1 MKTVRLAQIG
11 LGAWG
16 KNIEKTLRALSGC
29 ELAYTAA
36 EDWRELLDKKDID
49 GAGIATPPAT
59 HPEIAIAFL
68 QQGVPV
74 FIEKPM
80 TGNLADALAVEAA
93 VRASGAPVMAVHLH
107 LYSPAYRKTKE
118 LARDIGNIHFITSR
132 GHNKGPYRS
141 DYSAMW
147 DWAPHDLSMIL
158 DIFGEQPTAVSAWGV
173 SPTRPG
179 SILWDFAQIKLEFA
193 GSITGFITS
202 SWLMPTKCKQLT
214 IVGEKQSIVYE
225 DTKPDQK
232 ISLYENKEVSYQEY
246 GNEMSLT
253 EELAAFTRVV
263 ADKEKPLSGLEEG
276 LAVIRIP
283 SSIVTHLCGTL
294 LSKKLASPAR
304 TTLSTSFPSTPFGA
318 NICRCAPLKTIW
330 TVTPGD
336 GSAHVSRL
344 SPTL

>member
-1 MKTVRLAQIG
+1 MKVVRLAQIG

-16 KNIEKTLRALSGC
+16 KNIEKTLRSLPEC
-29 ELAYTAA
+29 ELAYTAT

-49 GAGIATPPAT
+49 GAVIATPPAT
-59 HPEIAIAFL
+59 HAEIAVAFL

-80 TGNLADALAVEAA
+80 TGSLADALAVEAA
-93 VRASGAPVMAVHLH
+93 AKKSGALIMVGHLH

-118 LARDIGNIHFITSR
+118 LVRDIGKINFITSR

-141 DYSAMW
+141 DYSALW

-158 DIFGEQPTAVSAWGV
+158 DIVGGQPTAVSAWGV

-179 SILWDFAQIKLEFA
+179 SNLWDFAQIKLEFA
-193 GSITGFITS
+193 SGITSFVTS
-202 SWLMPTKCKQLT
+202 SWLMPTKCKQIT

-232 ISLYENKEVSYQEY
+232 ISLYENKEVSYPEY

-263 ADKEKPLSGLEEG
+263 ADKEKPHSGLEQG
-276 LAVIRIP
+276 LAVIRILDAAER
-283 SSIVTHLCGTL
+283 SIASGGVAV
-294 LSKKLASPAR
+294 KL
-304 TTLSTSFPSTPFGA
+304 T
-318 NICRCAPLKTIW
+318 
-330 TVTPGD
+330 
-336 GSAHVSRL
+336 
-344 SPTL
+344 

>member
-16 KNIEKTLRALSGC
+16 KNIEKTLRSLPGC

-49 GAGIATPPAT
+49 GAVIATPPAT
-59 HPEIAIAFL
+59 HAEIAIAFL

-93 VRASGAPVMAVHLH
+93 VRASGAPVMAGHLH

-158 DIFGEQPTAVSAWGV
+158 DIVGELPRSVSAWAV
-173 SPTRPG
+173 APTRAG
-179 SILWDFAQIKLEFA
+179 STLWDFAQIKLEFA
-193 GSITGFITS
+193 NGVTGFITS

-232 ISLYENKEVSYQEY
+232 ISLYENKEVSYPEY

-253 EELAAFTRVV
+253 EELAAFTRTVR
-263 ADKEKPLSGLEEG
+263 DKEKPLSGVEEG
-276 LAVIRIP
+276 LAVVRILDAAER
-283 SSIVTHLCGTL
+283 SIAGGGVAV
-294 LSKKLASPAR
+294 KL
-304 TTLSTSFPSTPFGA
+304 T
-318 NICRCAPLKTIW
+318 
-330 TVTPGD
+330 
-336 GSAHVSRL
+336 
-344 SPTL
+344 